1 MSVRSRAKADMFII
15 TSAFISVNIIV
26 LIIINKEDLRHRFGC
41 SISLRSFSLL
51 LILD

>member
-1 MSVRSRAKADMFII
+1 MVESTSLCAAAKADMFII

-41 SISLRSFSLL
+41 SVSRVSTYY
-51 LILD
+51 